1 MSENN
6 QFVMTVFTP
15 ADSIC
20 VGREQKTMCSSTL
33 VQRAHDVFETTSA
46 PQDPVAVCL
55 LSEIH
60 ASTSIALRG
69 AYTSVAGH
77 DFI

>member
-1 MSENN
+1 M
-6 QFVMTVFTP
+6 VRVAAP
-15 ADSIC
+15 ADAVC
-20 VGREQKTMCSSTL
+20 VRWEQETVSASAL
-33 VQRAHDVFETTSA
+33 VQRAHDVFKTTSA

>member
-1 MSENN
+1 MVCMFAPGNSIGMRWE
-6 QFVMTVFTP
+6 QETVS
-15 ADSIC
+15 ASA
-20 VGREQKTMCSSTL
+20 L
-33 VQRAHDVFETTSA
+33 VQCAHDVFETASA

>member
-1 MSENN
+1 M
-6 QFVMTVFTP
+6 VGVFTP
-15 ADSIC
+15 GNSI
-20 VGREQKTMCSSTL
+20 GMRWEQETVSASTL